1 MGNLDSPYA
10 QVSAFYNYWLGFAT
24 VMDFCWVEEGDG
36 GGEQE
41 TEEEG
46 EEGVQRLCIKEEK
59 WRSSAM

>member
-1 MGNLDSPYA
+1 M
-10 QVSAFYNYWLGFAT
+10 

-59 WRSSAM
+59 NIDISTLI